1 MTEDPKRSVRL
12 DWSGDGLRFS
22 GCGTHPATPT
32 IQIDGD
38 NETAPGPMLALLLA
52 AAGCTAA
59 DIVLM
64 LEKMRV
70 DLSRLSVDVDGIRR
84 GEDPRRFEGIHL
96 RYHIGGDGLDDAKA
110 QRAVSL
116 SVKKYCSVMHTLAP
130 DVAISYDVE
139 ISDDR

>member
-1 MTEDPKRSVRL
+1 
-12 DWSGDGLRFS
+12 
-22 GCGTHPATPT
+22 
-32 IQIDGD
+32 
-38 NETAPGPMLALLLA
+38 MLALLLA